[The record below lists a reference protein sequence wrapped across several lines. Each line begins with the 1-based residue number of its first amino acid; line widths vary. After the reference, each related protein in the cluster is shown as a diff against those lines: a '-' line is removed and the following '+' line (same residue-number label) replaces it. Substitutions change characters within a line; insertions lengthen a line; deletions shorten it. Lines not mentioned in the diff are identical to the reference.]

1 MTSFEIYNLFLC
13 VFVFIG
19 FTGVFGF
26 MLRMLVKSS
35 LKCIRNGLDD
45 ESIKTEYE
53 KAGKLKKFGVVD
65 LIISITLCTVVLSA
79 SVFSAVVSLM
89 PDKVSGNIPTIR
101 VVNSGSMAS
110 KYRENT
116 YLFENDLNDQF
127 ETFDLILTYALPPED
142 ELKLYDIVVY
152 EIDRLPVVHRI
163 VGIEEPNEKHP
174 NERYFLLQG
183 DAVSSPDR
191 FPVLYEQMKA
201 IYRGEKIP
209 FVDSFVAFMQSPA
222 GWLCIILIVF
232 AVSFLP
238 VLESKFEKEKKAR
251 LIIMGILTYIKETVK
266 TQSCWLM
273 NLEIQAN

>member
-13 VFVFIG
+13 IFVFIG
-19 FTGVFGF
+19 FTCVFGF

-65 LIISITLCTVVLSA
+65 LIISGVLCAVVLSA
-79 SVFSAVVSLM
+79 SVFSVVVSLM

-127 ETFDLILTYALPPED
+127 ETFDLIFTYKLPPED
-142 ELKLYDIVVY
+142 ELEIYDIVVY
-152 EIDRLPVVHRI
+152 EVDGLPIIHRI
-163 VGIEEPNEKHP
+163 VGIEEPNTKHP
-174 NERYFLLQG
+174 EQRYFLLQG
-183 DAVSSPDR
+183 DAVASPDR

-201 IYRGEKIP
+201 IYRGERIP
-209 FVDSFVAFMQSPA
+209 FVGSFVAFMQSPA
-222 GWLCIILIVF
+222 GWLCIILIAFSV
-232 AVSFLP
+232 AFLP

-251 LIIMGILTYIKETVK
+251 LIKMGILTEAEDKKDV
-266 TQSCWLM
+266 
-273 NLEIQAN
+273 